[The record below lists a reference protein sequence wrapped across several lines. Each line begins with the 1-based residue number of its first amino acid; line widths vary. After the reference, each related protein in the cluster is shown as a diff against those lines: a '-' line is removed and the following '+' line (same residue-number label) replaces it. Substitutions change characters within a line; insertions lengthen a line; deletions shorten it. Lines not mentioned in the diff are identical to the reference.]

1 MEKKNTIPWN
11 ASRHFDCA
19 LALSFIFSYSI
30 STFFLLVDF
39 VLPFAPPC
47 LGYIAHAECLCA
59 RARARVYIEYLPIKR
74 ALHYKSR
81 LKDITSE

>member
-1 MEKKNTIPWN
+1 MRRVILI
-11 ASRHFDCA
+11 ARSRSPLFF
-19 LALSFIFSYSI
+19 LTQFLL
-30 STFFLLVDF
+30 FFLLVDF

-59 RARARVYIEYLPIKR
+59 RAHARVYIEYLPIKR